1 MEIIKGVV
9 KTYGEKAITIETEN
23 KHQYY
28 ALMANVHHTIK
39 EQLNYP
45 LPVLPVKFH
54 SVTSMTAGETPKGP
68 RYFAV
73 NVELDVDF

>member
-1 MEIIKGVV
+1 MEIMKGIV

-28 ALMANVHHTIK
+28 ALLANVHHNIK
-39 EQLNYP
+39 EQLKYP
-45 LPVLPVKFH
+45 LPTLPVKFH
-54 SVTSMTAGETPKGP
+54 PVKSMTSGSTNYGP

-73 NVELDVDF
+73 NVELDVEF